1 MFAAPIPAVIAA
13 ARTPVKYVFDDPW
26 DETVNDDGAIEAK
39 SSFSGNATG
48 VGRLVAVW
56 CRSLEIAPEI
66 TNLVEEI

>member
-1 MFAAPIPAVIAA
+1 MH
-13 ARTPVKYVFDDPW
+13 PW
-26 DETVNDDGAIEAK
+26 DETVNDDGVIEAK
-39 SSFSGNATG
+39 SSFSGNATA